1 MALHLAAPL
10 LLPLNTLNLSCFS
23 NTGAHT
29 QSKEEQQSFAV
40 AVFLGTHKGYIFFSS
55 HYKINMFTRLQ
66 IGSTRTMCGHYAHT
80 STH

>member
-40 AVFLGTHKGYIFFSS
+40 AVFLGSHKGYIFFTFSL
-55 HYKINMFTRLQ
+55 INKLFTW
-66 IGSTRTMCGHYAHT
+66 T
-80 STH
+80 